1 MKAVEEHDMKLRIT
15 VAMLIALVLCFGF
28 ISCGDDST
36 PSGDT
41 AGRDEEYVFNKNVA
55 PMLIFAEDVTKE
67 ASGLVYQTVKSVTGS
82 VPEYDDDS
90 SECLGHEIVIGNTGR
105 PISVKAMRKLRAV
118 QRNSGYELAYLVYA
132 SGNSVALVYDDDIEN
147 LALRYAVEY
156 FVENYLAGRSELR
169 LDSGVLYSDTVSI
182 SEHYEAIDAV
192 EIEARWSAFEAVAG
206 VDITAAMRDLY
217 SIYDPG
223 MVTWIANLY
232 DPYIGG
238 FYYSNSARDNVG
250 YLPDAESTMQA
261 LNTLSSSGLAYLRGG
276 HWKDIIP
283 DGMKEEIGLFIKSLQ
298 KPDGKFYHPQW
309 ADEYAKGGYDSR
321 IGRDL
326 SWCTSILNSL
336 GIAPTYSVLNYTGD
350 GVIVPPKGL
359 TSSVGESRA
368 QLVSRVTR
376 TASHAAHLENDKT
389 FRDYLA
395 KLLPG
400 DAKPGVGSASGFYGA
415 GNTLTSQMS
424 QIVSRDYE
432 LGVSG
437 ADYSLV
443 EILIEWLN
451 TYQNRETG
459 VWAPSNASYAGT
471 NGLLKIYGI
480 YSGAGVAM
488 PYADRAAMF
497 AVDALS
503 STETVK
509 WCVDIYNIWFSIGG
523 VLANISNYGKDAT
536 VGGVMMTPAEQ
547 VTAIRAELRKVAPD
561 TIRYTAERISTF
573 KRADG
578 SFSYN
583 PKNSNATS
591 QGMPTAVSGSV
602 EGDVNGNNICSS
614 GLVSYIYS
622 ALGYSSSFVPI
633 YGEAEL
639 ASFLRIVD
647 KLGPVQK
654 ITADDNTVYD
664 APFTFDDDTL
674 DEAPSGI
681 MGGNAAGCNAIVTDD
696 PRGSKEGNVILVTSE
711 AKSSGQIVIPNNS
724 AASMTACHVFE
735 GEMCVTPDGTDKG
748 GKYFMQITAGASFM
762 IAVRTDGK
770 KVLFSES
777 TTNSNGTSL
786 YRDIYA
792 AEYGEWFSF
801 RVEYYVGDKDTV
813 RIKYFI
819 NGKITAVTDA
829 YYGKT
834 ASGTATPAT
843 SSVSRVSCY
852 FMLDPNVA
860 VYFDDLY
867 VYSSNRAYTAE
878 STSDLIFNVDAQ

>member
-1 MKAVEEHDMKLRIT
+1 MCRKEVFMKTRRALCLALALL
-15 VAMLIALVLCFGF
+15 VAVLCLF
-28 ISCGDDST
+28 SCDGATGDST

-41 AGRDEEYVFNKNVA
+41 VDDDEYVFNQNVA

-118 QRNSGYELAYLVYA
+118 QRNSSDELAYLVYA

-206 VDITAAMRDLY
+206 ADITAAMRDLY

-238 FYYSNSARDNVG
+238 FY
-250 YLPDAESTMQA
+250 
-261 LNTLSSSGLAYLRGG
+261 
-276 HWKDIIP
+276 
-283 DGMKEEIGLFIKSLQ
+283 FKSLQ

-326 SWCTSILNSL
+326 SWCMSILNSL

-432 LGVSG
+432 LGTSG

-443 EILIEWLN
+443 DILIEWLN
-451 TYQNRETG
+451 TYQNPETG
-459 VWAPSNASYAGT
+459 VWAPSNVSYAGT

-523 VLANISNYGKDAT
+523 VLANISSYGKDAT

-681 MGGNAAGCNAIVTDD
+681 TGGNAAGCNAIVTDD

-843 SSVSRVSCY
+843 SSVTRVSCY